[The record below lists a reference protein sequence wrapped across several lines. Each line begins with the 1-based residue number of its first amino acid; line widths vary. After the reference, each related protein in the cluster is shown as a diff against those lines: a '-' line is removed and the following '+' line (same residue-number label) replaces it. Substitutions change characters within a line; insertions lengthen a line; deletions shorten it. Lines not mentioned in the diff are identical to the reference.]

1 MATFDA
7 TVNNAINTAEAVAAE
22 ARERREQAELEKTW
36 ARRPGIVGWLMSTNH
51 KDIGL
56 RFIVTATVFFV
67 LAGVLAAVMRLQL
80 ARPEGR
86 ILGPDLYN
94 QFFTMHGTTMM
105 FLFAV
110 PIMEGF
116 GLYLVPLMIGSR
128 NVCLPRLMTFSY
140 YTYLFAGVLLWIGL
154 FTNTGPDMGWFSY
167 VPLAGPE
174 YGPGKR
180 TDFWSQMV
188 TLVEIASM
196 AGSVD
201 IIATIF
207 KCRAPG
213 LSLNRLPLFVWS
225 QLVMSFMTLF
235 AMPSVTLC
243 STMLSFD

>member
-1 MATFDA
+1 MSVEDPIS
-7 TVNNAINTAEAVAAE
+7 VPPNTAEALAAE
-22 ARERREQAELEKTW
+22 ALEQREREELTVTW
-36 ARRPGIVGWLMSTNH
+36 SRGKGAINWLMSTNH

-56 RFIVTATVFFV
+56 RFLVTATVFFA
-67 LAGVLAAVMRLQL
+67 LAGVLALLVRLQL
-80 ARPEGR
+80 IKPENGF
-86 ILGPDLYN
+86 LNPDLYN
-94 QFFTMHGTTMM
+94 QIFTMHGTTMM

-128 NVCLPRLMTFSY
+128 NVCLPRLMTYSY
-140 YTYLFAGVLLWIGL
+140 YTYLFGGVLLWVGL
-154 FTNTGPDMGWFSY
+154 FTNTGADVGWFAY
-167 VPLAGPE
+167 VPLSGPE
-174 YGPGKR
+174 YGIGKR

-207 KCRAPG
+207 KCRAPHM
-213 LSLNRLPLFVWS
+213 SLNRMPLFVWA

-235 AMPSVTLC
+235 AMPAV
-243 STMLSFD
+243 